1 MTRAIILILVV
12 LLFQQVSSSKRK
24 VELSS
29 SELPQNE
36 IRNEPYKK
44 QKVEDLT
51 FQRFLKGGTS
61 SNSTDISGADED
73 MSDKNSIPFLSQ
85 EPNIIVYTGKDSSDK
100 LYAVKLHRME
110 KGQMQIKNE
119 REILS
124 ETLKGIDGVINV
136 NDTFTTIDVVSLP
149 EEVKPYFENGKDRK
163 VEVLVTEY
171 IESNTTEK
179 PDLVKV
185 LTSIVDTMV
194 KVHEKKIAHC
204 DLTTNNILMKSGGEV
219 IVFDFG
225 NGEQC
230 ESTKMTNCLDVHL
243 HKVEPPEHKIR
254 RSFGPSAKS
263 GSPILKAAIWHPNL
277 GDFYQNLDVFSAA
290 LTSLLVAAGKPNF
303 DFWEFVESS
312 LILPSDWKTINNEL
326 TDWGVLDEKWD
337 DLMKKMIDQ
346 ELSLKLSDH
355 IKKLLVK
362 MLKLRPNRKSGYIF
376 SETFLDGKRPSM
388 KEVQENLNQY
398 KLWGKALEDDHLVG
412 WEVTTDENHGVG
424 KACDSFKEYKEE
436 ESCYAG
442 CEYTYINEN
451 ILEEINNPQTNIE
464 ENLYMNPHV
473 KYTKKGGQMIPSNKL
488 VCVLNT
494 LLYGEKSDD
503 SLKPHSIT
511 LSQFEI
517 VTRFDTKKRNE
528 RNDLIILVIR
538 LPKWF

>member
-1 MTRAIILILVV
+1 
-12 LLFQQVSSSKRK
+12 
-24 VELSS
+24 
-29 SELPQNE
+29 
-36 IRNEPYKK
+36 
-44 QKVEDLT
+44 
-51 FQRFLKGGTS
+51 
-61 SNSTDISGADED
+61 
-73 MSDKNSIPFLSQ
+73 
-85 EPNIIVYTGKDSSDK
+85 
-100 LYAVKLHRME
+100 
-110 KGQMQIKNE
+110 
-119 REILS
+119 
-124 ETLKGIDGVINV
+124 
-136 NDTFTTIDVVSLP
+136 
-149 EEVKPYFENGKDRK
+149 
-163 VEVLVTEY
+163 
-171 IESNTTEK
+171 
-179 PDLVKV
+179 
-185 LTSIVDTMV
+185 MV

-254 RSFGPSAKS
+254 RAFGPSAKS

-362 MLKLRPNRKSGYIF
+362 MLKLRPNRKSGYLF